1 MTDQRDAT
9 PLQPSDAPS
18 YQPGDDA
25 PGTPGSAATAVATLE
40 EPMPHGILARHGAA
54 MARHA
59 KAVALISVLLAVGA
73 YLVAALGVGGQSLFD
88 RLELGEPTVAGEALD
103 GRALLAE
110 NDPTGSSIQA
120 LWEGVDPQSEEFLA
134 SAATVNADLM
144 AIPGVEQV
152 LDPTTIGPAA
162 VSTDGDSALVTVI
175 LDPAL
180 SEAEQEQ
187 AQQAVEDRLEQLPQD
202 VPGSTVEVTSIEQ
215 LVETITKQ
223 VEADLKK
230 GEGLSLPLTL
240 LVMVLIF
247 GGFAAAGVPLA
258 GAIASIAGGLISL
271 LLFTYV
277 IDLDITVV
285 NVVTVLG
292 LGLCIDY
299 SLLMVS
305 RYREQMH
312 DLHDLSAARGAPR
325 GAAPRSA
332 SARWRSRW
340 QPRGARC
347 CSVAS
352 RWRSPWRDC
361 CSST

>member
-1 MTDQRDAT
+1 MTQHDD
-9 PLQPSDAPS
+9 PL
-18 YQPGDDA
+18 
-25 PGTPGSAATAVATLE
+25 AATTVTVE
-40 EPMPHGILARHGAA
+40 EPMPDGILARHGAA

-103 GRALLAE
+103 GRDLLAE

-152 LDPTTIGPAA
+152 LDPTTVGPAA

-187 AQQAVEDRLEQLPQD
+187 AHQAVEDRLEQLPQD
-202 VPGSTVEVTSIEQ
+202 VPGSTVVVTSIQQ
-215 LVETITKQ
+215 LVETITSQ

-247 GGFAAAGVPLA
+247 GGL
-258 GAIASIAGGLISL
+258 
-271 LLFTYV
+271 
-277 IDLDITVV
+277 
-285 NVVTVLG
+285 
-292 LGLCIDY
+292 
-299 SLLMVS
+299 
-305 RYREQMH
+305 
-312 DLHDLSAARGAPR
+312 RGCR
-325 GAAPRSA
+325 GAAG
-332 SARWRSRW
+332 
-340 QPRGARC
+340 RGHRVHRRRPDLLAG
-347 CSVAS
+347 CS
-352 RWRSPWRDC
+352 P
-361 CSST
+361 T